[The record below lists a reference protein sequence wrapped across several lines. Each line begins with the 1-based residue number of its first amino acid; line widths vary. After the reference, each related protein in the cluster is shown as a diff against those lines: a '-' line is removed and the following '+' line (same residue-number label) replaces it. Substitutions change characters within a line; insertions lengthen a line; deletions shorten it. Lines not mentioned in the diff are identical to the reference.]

1 MLNDVGPGALF
12 CLSLVVLAAGLWPY
26 GTFATVV
33 LSGGVTVVKGHELS
47 HLTVLLISIH
57 LCPSLEALV
66 NVQDPKH
73 PPSPTS

>member
-1 MLNDVGPGALF
+1 MICFFKSGKTTTEIETAASVLNDVGPGALF

-47 HLTVLLISIH
+47 HLTVLQNK
-57 LCPSLEALV
+57 V
-66 NVQDPKH
+66 
-73 PPSPTS
+73 

>member
-1 MLNDVGPGALF
+1 MLDVGPGALF

-47 HLTVLLISIH
+47 HLTVLQNK
-57 LCPSLEALV
+57 V
-66 NVQDPKH
+66 
-73 PPSPTS
+73 